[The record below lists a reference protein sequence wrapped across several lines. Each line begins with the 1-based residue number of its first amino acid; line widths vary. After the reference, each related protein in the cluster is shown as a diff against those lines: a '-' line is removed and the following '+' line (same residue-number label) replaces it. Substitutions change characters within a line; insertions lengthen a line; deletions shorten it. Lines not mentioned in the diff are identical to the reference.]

1 MPQCPLLAHSGHG
14 LLHCEH
20 LLMTQSGYCAVAMAY
35 SISSGVLNCVGK
47 ASLGGGMRRREF
59 LALVG
64 GFATAL
70 PTVTWGQPANSVRRI
85 GVLLAATSDDLQ
97 YQSRLKAFGERLAQL
112 GWTEGHNLKIDVR
125 WGGGH
130 AELTRQY
137 AAELAALA
145 PDIILASGNA
155 TVTPLLQATRT
166 IPVVFAVV
174 ADPVGSGYAATLS
187 RPGGNATGFMQFE
200 YGLTGKWLELL
211 HQIAPQVRRVA
222 VFRDLI
228 GGVAQFAVIQS
239 IAPSLGVEASPF
251 DMRDAGE
258 IERAVVAFAHSGNG
272 GLIVTASAF
281 ANVHRGLL
289 ITLAAQ
295 HKLPAIYFA
304 RYFVEDGGLVSYGT
318 DLVEQFRQAATY
330 CVRILKGEK
339 PADMPVQAPT
349 KYDLVINLKT
359 AKALGLALP
368 PSLLARANAVIE

>member
-1 MPQCPLLAHSGHG
+1 M
-14 LLHCEH
+14 
-20 LLMTQSGYCAVAMAY
+20 
-35 SISSGVLNCVGK
+35 K
-47 ASLGGGMRRREF
+47 RREF
-59 LALVG
+59 ITLISSTAATWP
-64 GFATAL
+64 FAVRAQQ
-70 PTVTWGQPANSVRRI
+70 VERVRRI

-97 YQSRLKAFGERLAQL
+97 YQSRLKAFGQRLAQL
-112 GWTEGHNLKIDVR
+112 GWTEGHNLRIDVR

-174 ADPVGSGYAATLS
+174 ADPVGSGYAQTLS

-211 HQIAPQVRRVA
+211 HQIAPEVRRVV

-239 IAPSLGVEASPF
+239 IAPSVGIEVSPF

-258 IERAVVAFAHSGNG
+258 IERAITAFANSGNG
-272 GLIVTASAF
+272 GLIITASAF
-281 ANVHRGLL
+281 ANVHRELL
-289 ITLAAQ
+289 ISLAAR

-304 RYFVEDGGLVSYGT
+304 RYFVDDGGLMSYGT

-330 CVRILKGEK
+330 ADRILRGEK

-349 KYDLVINLKT
+349 KYDLVINLRT
-359 AKALGLALP
+359 AKAL
-368 PSLLARANAVIE
+368 SLTVPATMLARADAVIE

>member
-1 MPQCPLLAHSGHG
+1 
-14 LLHCEH
+14 
-20 LLMTQSGYCAVAMAY
+20 
-35 SISSGVLNCVGK
+35 
-47 ASLGGGMRRREF
+47 MRRREF
-59 LALVG
+59 LALVC
-64 GFATAL
+64 FATGL
-70 PTVTWGQPANSVRRI
+70 PTLARGQSATNVRRI
-85 GVLLAATSDDLQ
+85 SVLLAATPDDLQ
-97 YQSRLKAFGERLAQL
+97 YQNRLKAFGERLAQL

-166 IPVVFAVV
+166 VPVVFAVV
-174 ADPVGSGYAATLS
+174 ADPVGSGYAETLS

-211 HQIAPQVRRVA
+211 HQIAPQVKRVA

-239 IAPSLGVEASPF
+239 IAPSVGIEVSPF

-258 IERAVVAFAHSGNG
+258 IERAVMAFAQSGNA

-281 ANVHRGLL
+281 ANVHRELL
-289 ITLAAQ
+289 ITLAAR
-295 HKLPAIYFA
+295 HKLPATYFA
-304 RYFVEDGGLVSYGT
+304 RYFVDDGGLMSYGT
-318 DLVEQFRQAATY
+318 DLVDQFRQAATY
-330 CVRILKGEK
+330 ADRILRGEK
-339 PADMPVQAPT
+339 PADMPVQAPA

-359 AKALGLALP
+359 AKALGLTTP
-368 PSLLARANAVIE
+368 PTLLARATEVID

>member
-1 MPQCPLLAHSGHG
+1 
-14 LLHCEH
+14 
-20 LLMTQSGYCAVAMAY
+20 
-35 SISSGVLNCVGK
+35 
-47 ASLGGGMRRREF
+47 MRRRKF
-59 LALVG
+59 LAFVVG
-64 GFATAL
+64 VTAGL
-70 PTVTWGQPANSVRRI
+70 PTVTWGQQIKRVRRI
-85 GVLLAATSDDLQ
+85 GVLLAATSDDVQ
-97 YQSRLKAFGERLAQL
+97 YQSRLKAFGQRLAQL
-112 GWTEGHNLKIDVR
+112 GWTEGQNLRIDVL

-145 PDIILASGNA
+145 PDLILASGNA

-166 IPVVFAVV
+166 VPIVFAVV
-174 ADPVGSGYAATLS
+174 ADPVGSGYAETLS

-222 VFRDLI
+222 VFRDLM

-239 IAPSLGVEASPF
+239 VAPSVGMEVSPF
-251 DMRDAGE
+251 DMRDADE
-258 IERAVVAFAHSGNG
+258 IERAVMAFASSGNG

-281 ANVHRGLL
+281 ANVHREQL
-289 ITLAAQ
+289 ISLAARY
-295 HKLPAIYFA
+295 KLPAIYFA
-304 RYFVEDGGLVSYGT
+304 RYFVDDGGLMSYGT

-330 CVRILKGEK
+330 ADRILKGEK

-359 AKALGLALP
+359 AKTLGLTIQ
-368 PSLLARANAVIE
+368 PSFLASAADVIE

>member
-1 MPQCPLLAHSGHG
+1 
-14 LLHCEH
+14 
-20 LLMTQSGYCAVAMAY
+20 
-35 SISSGVLNCVGK
+35 
-47 ASLGGGMRRREF
+47 MRRREF
-59 LALVG
+59 ITLISSTAATWP
-64 GFATAL
+64 FAVRAQQ
-70 PTVTWGQPANSVRRI
+70 VERVRRI

-97 YQSRLKAFGERLAQL
+97 YQNRLKAFGQRLAQL
-112 GWTEGHNLKIDVR
+112 GWTEGHNLRIDVR

-174 ADPVGSGYAATLS
+174 ADPVGSGYAQTLS

-211 HQIAPQVRRVA
+211 HQIAPEVRRVV

-239 IAPSLGVEASPF
+239 IAPSVGIEVSPF

-258 IERAVVAFAHSGNG
+258 IERAVTAFANSGNG

-281 ANVHRGLL
+281 ANVHRELL
-289 ITLAAQ
+289 ISLAAR

-304 RYFVEDGGLVSYGT
+304 RYFVDDGGLMSYGT

-330 CVRILKGEK
+330 ADRILRGEK

-349 KYDLVINLKT
+349 KYDLVINLRT
-359 AKALGLALP
+359 AKAL
-368 PSLLARANAVIE
+368 SLTVPATMLARADAVIE

>member
-1 MPQCPLLAHSGHG
+1 MKRREFITLLG
-14 LLHCEH
+14 
-20 LLMTQSGYCAVAMAY
+20 CAVAWPVAVRAQQ
-35 SISSGVLNCVGK
+35 G
-47 ASLGGGMRRREF
+47 E
-59 LALVG
+59 
-64 GFATAL
+64 
-70 PTVTWGQPANSVRRI
+70 PTRRI

-97 YQSRLKAFGERLAQL
+97 YQSRLKAFGQRLAQL
-112 GWTEGHNLKIDVR
+112 GWTVGHNLWIDVR

-166 IPVVFAVV
+166 VPVVFAVV
-174 ADPVGSGYAATLS
+174 ADPVGSGYAQTLS

-211 HQIAPQVRRVA
+211 HQIAPEVRLVA

-239 IAPSLGVEASPF
+239 IAPSVGIEVSPF

-258 IERAVVAFAHSGNG
+258 IERAVTAFAKSGNG

-281 ANVHRGLL
+281 ANVHRELL
-289 ITLAAQ
+289 ISLAAR

-304 RYFVEDGGLVSYGT
+304 RYFVKDGGLMSYGT

-330 CVRILKGEK
+330 CDRILKGEK

-349 KYDLVINLKT
+349 KYELIINLTT
-359 AKALGLALP
+359 AKALGITVPQSVLG
-368 PSLLARANAVIE
+368 RADELIE

>member
-1 MPQCPLLAHSGHG
+1 
-14 LLHCEH
+14 
-20 LLMTQSGYCAVAMAY
+20 
-35 SISSGVLNCVGK
+35 
-47 ASLGGGMRRREF
+47 MRRREF
-59 LALVG
+59 LAFVG
-64 GFATAL
+64 GFATAW
-70 PTVTWGQPANSVRRI
+70 PTVTWGQPANSVRSI

-97 YQSRLKAFGERLAQL
+97 YQNRLKAFGERLAQL

-130 AELTRQY
+130 PELTRQY

-166 IPVVFAVV
+166 VPVVFAVV
-174 ADPVGSGYAATLS
+174 ADPVGSGYAETLS

-211 HQIAPQVRRVA
+211 HQIAPQVTRVA

-228 GGVAQFAVIQS
+228 GGVGQFAVIQS
-239 IAPSLGVEASPF
+239 IAPSLGIEVSPF

-258 IERAVVAFAHSGNG
+258 IERAVMAFAHSGNA

-281 ANVHRGLL
+281 ANVHRELL
-289 ITLAAQ
+289 ITLAAR

-304 RYFVEDGGLVSYGT
+304 RYFVDDGGLMSYGT

-330 CVRILKGEK
+330 ADRILKGEK
-339 PADMPVQAPT
+339 PADMPVQAPA

-359 AKALGLALP
+359 AKALGLTVPATM
-368 PSLLARANAVIE
+368 LARADEVIE